1 MPQPIRA
8 LHYINQFF
16 AGIGGENMANTP
28 VEVRPGAVGP
38 GRLLQQSLG
47 SAATVEATVVCGD
60 NFFSDER
67 ERACARIRAILRETT
82 PDLVLAGPAFEAGR
96 YGAACAEVC
105 AIAQAEGIAAV
116 TAMHPENP
124 GVLLHRRDI
133 MIIPTGKSPVEMP
146 SAIQRLAALGLK
158 LARREKLGPAE
169 AEGYLPHGIR
179 RLGRRERPGYARAV
193 EMLLTKLAGKPF
205 QSEVPYQ
212 APEAVRPAPPVKDL
226 RKVSVA
232 LVTTGG
238 LVPKGNPEGQLSG
251 NPLKF
256 YGYSVEELE
265 RMRPGEW
272 EAYHAGY
279 FTHIVD
285 ANPDYVLP
293 LGFLRELEKGGVIG
307 KVSPKAYTLPGVSTP
322 VAQSQRL
329 GLGIAEELR
338 KDNAGG
344 CILVST

>member
-1 MPQPIRA
+1 VPQSIRA

-16 AGIGGENMANTP
+16 AGIGGENMASTP
-28 VEVRPGAVGP
+28 VEMRPGPVGP

-47 SAATVEATVVCGD
+47 SAATVQATIVCGD
-60 NFFSDER
+60 NFFHDER
-67 ERACARIRAILRETT
+67 EQACARVREILREVK
-82 PDLVLAGPAFEAGR
+82 PDLVVAGPAFEAGR
-96 YGAACAEVC
+96 YGVACTEVC
-105 AIAQAEGIAAV
+105 AIARAEGIAAV

-124 GVLLHRRDI
+124 GVLLHRRDV
-133 MIIPTGKSPVEMP
+133 IIVPTGKSPVEMP
-146 SAIQRLAALGLK
+146 AAVQRLAALGLK
-158 LARREKLGPAE
+158 VARQEKLGPAE

-179 RLGRRERPGYARAV
+179 RMGRRERPGYERTV
-193 EMLLTKLAGKPF
+193 EMLLAKLAGKPF

-212 APEAVRPAPPVKDL
+212 APDAVSPAAPVKDL
-226 RKVSVA
+226 RKAAIA

-251 NPLKF
+251 NPKHF
-256 YGYSVEELE
+256 YGYSVERLE

-293 LGFLRELEKGGVIG
+293 LGLLRELEAAGLIGGI
-307 KVSPKAYTLPGVSTP
+307 SPKAYTLPGVSTP

-329 GLGIAEELR
+329 GLGIAEALR
-338 KDNAGG
+338 KANAGG